1 MAAAPGKNLLLL
13 FLLPALSLALDS
25 CMQEVLLL
33 REQMEVEKVA
43 MESKLDK
50 MAANIERL
58 EAEAAQA
65 KVKSAEMQA
74 EAGEIQAATAKLVRG
89 QALASQPEVM
99 VCSYRL
105 SWTDTGTITYSK
117 ILTQFDNCDQS
128 GGGCGSMDIGSGIFT
143 AITPGM
149 ATIIPAFQLK
159 FVSVSPR
166 NVLRHVLWSI
176 CAVRRCEGQDHPPSP
191 PQRSPGEFL
200 CICLCLCLQVTESL
214 WQSYCGEGCGR
225 INDQASRT
233 LVRE

>member
-1 MAAAPGKNLLLL
+1 MAAAPGKKLLLL
-13 FLLPALSLALDS
+13 LLLPALSLALDS

-74 EAGEIQAATAKLVRG
+74 VAGEIQAATVRG

-149 ATIIPAFQLK
+149 TSTITAFQFELL
-159 FVSVSPR
+159 SQECTLS
-166 NVLRHVLWSI
+166 
-176 CAVRRCEGQDHPPSP
+176 
-191 PQRSPGEFL
+191 RS
-200 CICLCLCLQVTESL
+200 
-214 WQSYCGEGCGR
+214 
-225 INDQASRT
+225 
-233 LVRE
+233 LVDPCCTKV